1 MIEHA
6 KNRKFCP
13 ACHLLNFYAVGV
25 VYFDQLLGAVRTLKL
40 VKTLFQLFSTKT
52 LFFQMFF
59 LDFRRKFIEKGFKR
73 RKKVENSCK
82 KYFDQLSRSRSNRKL
97 VIIHNKWTSQHWNHL
112 KTELLKYRHFVQW
125 FKNRPSKIWTKRLR
139 FQMIF

>member
-1 MIEHA
+1 MIEHE

-25 VYFDQLLGAVRTLKL
+25 VYFDQLLGVARTWKL

-52 LFFQMFF
+52 QFFQMFF
-59 LDFRRKFIEKGFKR
+59 LEFRRKFIEKRFKR

-82 KYFDQLSRSRSNRKL
+82 KYFNQLLGSRSDREL
-97 VIIHNKWTSQHWNHL
+97 VIIHNKWGIQILDIQIL
-112 KTELLKYRHFVQW
+112 KSFE
-125 FKNRPSKIWTKRLR
+125 NWT
-139 FQMIF
+139 F